1 MSNATSNK
9 DTLNGILRRTGRE
22 GIDPVLEKLEQLGF
36 YEAPASSAFHLNVPG
51 GLVTHSLNVYNT
63 AMCLKQVVLSAR
75 PELADRLTDES
86 IAIAALLHDVC
97 KADIYRSAIKHRK
110 NADGRW
116 EDYQGYEVDYHGFP
130 MGHGEKSVIFL
141 LREGLKLT
149 DDEMLAIRWHMSAWD
164 LAFQSNEERSSLNAA
179 REICPLLSVLQAA
192 DGLSAGIF
200 EIDFKS

>member
-1 MSNATSNK
+1 MNNANNNK
-9 DTLNGILRRTGRE
+9 DTLNGILLRTGRE
-22 GIDPVLEKLEQLGF
+22 GIGPVLEKLEQLGF

-97 KADIYRSAIKHRK
+97 KADIYRVSIKHRK

-164 LAFQSNEERSSLNAA
+164 LAFQSSEEKSSLNAA

-200 EIDFKS
+200 ENDFKS